1 MTPKQLIKKSF
12 KGYFA
17 IDRALALLESEFK
30 QDPHV
35 CEMLRAFKVIYKT
48 YCYPYRKAPTA
59 ISLKKLKGGK
69 CEPHQQDRS

>member
-12 KGYFA
+12 KGLFA
-17 IDRALALLESEFK
+17 IDRALAMLEIEFK

-48 YCYPYRKAPTA
+48 YCYPYRKSTYSEF
-59 ISLKKLKGGK
+59 IKKIERG
-69 CEPHQQDRS
+69 QM